1 MNITNMEQH
10 LKQVYGH
17 ESFREY
23 QKEIITDVLNKN
35 DVMVVLPT
43 GGGKSLLYQ
52 FPTTYSGKITIVISP
67 LISLMNDQCMYLNSK
82 HIKATSLNSETSI
95 NVSEYGNYDII
106 YTTPEFIINRIP
118 AFKLIQNK
126 IGLIAVDEAHCAS
139 QWSHDFRTCYQK
151 IRSLKRD
158 MPDIPILAI
167 TATATPCVL
176 KDIYKFI
183 GLKDSCEYLLGTRR
197 DNLSINVLPKWRFSE
212 CKYEEPTIIYTSTRK
227 DCEKIANSLS
237 ARGIS
242 TAYYHGG
249 MTKNQKDESY
259 RKFINDEL
267 LVIVATISFGMGID
281 KADIRHVINYGMPSD
296 IETYYQE
303 IGRAGRDGLPSK
315 ATIYYSDGDMSTCS
329 YLMSKGA
336 ESQSNIRMKRL
347 NMIYSYLTNK
357 RICRQ
362 QMIEYYFEHEK
373 MPLECQSNDVCGMCD
388 NCKSEKSSLSN
399 DITKEVICIVNTIKD
414 FYMMK
419 GFSVGL
425 KKTVE
430 MVQISRKHIIEPART
445 DEWVKDV
452 INILISK
459 DILKRYKPQR
469 SFGVVIAIGG
479 TPVKD
484 VLPIMCEIKMDES
497 TLRNVFN
504 AYTYNGKK
512 EKKCKKEEKMK
523 NKDAVRLFYKEGLSP
538 DEIAARLKLTQLTVN
553 NHILNMFEN
562 DEDVDIDFDYYKLDE
577 EKEQMIKA
585 AIAKVG
591 TSYLKPIKQ
600 EVGDDITYEQIKLC
614 IIAMKYENE
623 L

>member
-67 LISLMNDQCMYLNSK
+67 LISLMNYQCMYLNSK

-303 IGRAGRDGLPSK
+303 IGSAGRDG
-315 ATIYYSDGDMSTCS
+315 
-329 YLMSKGA
+329 
-336 ESQSNIRMKRL
+336 
-347 NMIYSYLTNK
+347 
-357 RICRQ
+357 
-362 QMIEYYFEHEK
+362 
-373 MPLECQSNDVCGMCD
+373 V
-388 NCKSEKSSLSN
+388 
-399 DITKEVICIVNTIKD
+399 TK
-414 FYMMK
+414 
-419 GFSVGL
+419 
-425 KKTVE
+425 
-430 MVQISRKHIIEPART
+430 
-445 DEWVKDV
+445 
-452 INILISK
+452 
-459 DILKRYKPQR
+459 
-469 SFGVVIAIGG
+469 
-479 TPVKD
+479 
-484 VLPIMCEIKMDES
+484 
-497 TLRNVFN
+497 
-504 AYTYNGKK
+504 
-512 EKKCKKEEKMK
+512 
-523 NKDAVRLFYKEGLSP
+523 
-538 DEIAARLKLTQLTVN
+538 
-553 NHILNMFEN
+553 
-562 DEDVDIDFDYYKLDE
+562 
-577 EKEQMIKA
+577 
-585 AIAKVG
+585 
-591 TSYLKPIKQ
+591 
-600 EVGDDITYEQIKLC
+600 
-614 IIAMKYENE
+614 
-623 L
+623 